1 MFIHVRAYV
10 RACVCFWAVMARG
23 TEGGRRGRGG
33 GRYFN
38 DLRRNECLTSS
49 ALWATGRRRR
59 LLSMPYALW
68 SHGLLSYSQASR
80 QGRNHAPQQPAG
92 LAATGNTRTSQDAV
106 GGIRRRGSRAHA
118 RLRVY
123 CVLLLPPCAHHPARS
138 SHLAP
143 R

>member
-23 TEGGRRGRGG
+23 TEGRRSGRGG

-49 ALWATGRRRR
+49 ALWATGRRR

-68 SHGLLSYSQASR
+68 SHGLLSYSKASR

-106 GGIRRRGSRAHA
+106 GGIRRSGSRAHA